1 MNEELSLIGQLY
13 DAALDPDLWTE
24 VLGQC
29 DRYFNSAQT
38 FIAIENAVTPSA
50 STFYASIHDPAWL
63 EQYAKSYMLINPMRL
78 ALTGRAGAGDIVLTC
93 DFMTESEYRATRFA
107 REFLSERRITDIAV
121 AILEMTA
128 TRITVLSTQR
138 SYEQGFADEVLRKK
152 LQLVLPHAQRAVR
165 IAGLLEHHKM
175 MSATMA
181 DTLDLLAAAVFL
193 VTAAGGLVHA
203 NARGNDLL
211 DGRHVVRAVHGRLV
225 LADRAAGAALADA
238 IAKAAHGDG
247 AVGTAGCSI
256 SCCASGERKHMVTV
270 MPLTTGRRQ
279 AIGSPHRAVAA
290 VCILEAEFKF
300 QADASAVASFHG
312 LTRREAAILVAMVE
326 IGGVPDVSSAM
337 GISEATVRTHLKSI
351 YRKTGTC
358 RQADLVKLLAGVT
371 GPLGSA

>member
-1 MNEELSLIGQLY
+1 MFTPATPGWTGVASDATTPCSGRTSAWRRAKRGKFGGTVDASSSMAMALDDSAQAFLSLTGELLSLRQMRLRSTSRTASMNVELSLIGQIY
-13 DAALDPDLWTE
+13 DAALDPDLWTD

-38 FIAIENAVTPSA
+38 FIAIENAITPSA
-50 STFYASIHDPAWL
+50 STFYASIHDPDWL

-78 ALTGRAGAGDIVLTC
+78 AVTGRAGAGDIVLTR
-93 DFMTESEYRATRFA
+93 DLMTEREYRATRFA

-203 NARGNDLL
+203 NARGTDLL
-211 DGRHVVRAVHGRLV
+211 
-225 LADRAAGAALADA
+225 AGKD
-238 IAKAAHGDG
+238 
-247 AVGTAGCSI
+247 
-256 SCCASGERKHMVTV
+256 
-270 MPLTTGRRQ
+270 
-279 AIGSPHRAVAA
+279 VA
-290 VCILEAEFKF
+290 
-300 QADASAVASFHG
+300 
-312 LTRREAAILVAMVE
+312 
-326 IGGVPDVSSAM
+326 SAM
-337 GISEATVRTHLKSI
+337 GISEATVRTHLKAI
-351 YRKTGTC
+351 FQKTGTC

-371 GPLGSA
+371 GPLGPPRGRPTK